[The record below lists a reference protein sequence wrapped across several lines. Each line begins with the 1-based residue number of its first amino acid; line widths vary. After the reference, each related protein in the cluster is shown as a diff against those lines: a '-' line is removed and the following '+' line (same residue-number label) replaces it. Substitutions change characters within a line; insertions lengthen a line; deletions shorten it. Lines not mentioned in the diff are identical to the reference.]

1 MIMELPALIEATLI
15 KRYKRFLADVELD
28 SGELI
33 TVHCPNT
40 GAMTACAEPG
50 SRVWL
55 STSANP
61 KRKYRHSWELAR
73 NAVGEMICIHSAKA
87 NAIAG
92 EAIEA
97 GVISALCGYDRVRSE
112 VSYGSEKSRIDFLL
126 EGEQGLCYVEVKSV
140 TLATGA
146 AGEGVFPDAVSDRGR
161 KHLRE
166 LIAMKA
172 QGHRA
177 VLLFCVLHSAI
188 EWVAP
193 ADAIDPKYGETF
205 RRALAAGV
213 EILAYR
219 GAITPARILLCDQ
232 LEVRP
237 KQRLDEPMLVP
248 L

>member
-1 MIMELPALIEATLI
+1 MELPVLIEATLL

-40 GAMTACAEPG
+40 GAMTGCAEAG

-55 STSANP
+55 SISSNP

-73 NAVGEMICIHSAKA
+73 NAQGQMICIHSARA
-87 NAIAG
+87 NAIAR
-92 EAIEA
+92 EAIES
-97 GVISALCGYDRVRSE
+97 GVITALKDYRNLRQE
-112 VSYGSEKSRIDFLL
+112 VAYGDEKSRIDILL
-126 EGEQGLCYVEVKSV
+126 EGDQGLCYVEVKSV
-140 TLATGA
+140 TLPIDA
-146 AGEGVFPDAVSDRGR
+146 AGQGVFPDAVSDRGR

-166 LIAMKA
+166 LMAMKA
-172 QGHRA
+172 LGHRA

-193 ADAIDPKYGETF
+193 ADFIDPKYGQTF
-205 RRALAAGV
+205 RQALAAGV

-219 GAITPARILLCDQ
+219 AVINPARIVLADQ
-232 LEVRP
+232 LEVRERQLIP
-237 KQRLDEPMLVP
+237 GTHRLSL
-248 L
+248 

>member
-1 MIMELPALIEATLI
+1 MELPALVEATLI

-40 GAMTACAEPG
+40 GAMTGCAQPG

-61 KRKYRHSWELAR
+61 KRKYRHSWELAK
-73 NAVGEMICIHSAKA
+73 NVAGQMICIHSARA
-87 NAIAG
+87 NAIVG
-92 EAIEA
+92 EAIENA
-97 GVISALCGYDRVRSE
+97 VISSLNGYQTLRQE
-112 VSYGSEKSRIDFLL
+112 VAYGTEKSRIDFLL

-140 TLATGA
+140 TLSTEV
-146 AGEGVFPDAVSDRGR
+146 AGQGVFPDAVSDRGR

-172 QGHRA
+172 MGHRA

-193 ADAIDPKYGETF
+193 ADAIDPKYAETF
-205 RRALAAGV
+205 RQALAAGV
-213 EILAYR
+213 EMLAYR
-219 GAITPARILLCDQ
+219 AVITPAQIVLCDQ

-237 KQRLDEPMLVP
+237 QQTMAAAEPLSV
-248 L
+248 